1 MANSNGTITVKSKS
15 LNTQAKYEN
24 EEKDLY
30 VDNLSIAKDAL
41 TNTLTRTSGD
51 FNRISD
57 KTWVGRFTGMMSDG
71 TMKYDISGV
80 SLDDIAAVKACIA
93 DIEAQV
99 NAEN

>member
-1 MANSNGTITVKSKS
+1 
-15 LNTQAKYEN
+15 
-24 EEKDLY
+24 
-30 VDNLSIAKDAL
+30 
-41 TNTLTRTSGD
+41 
-51 FNRISD
+51 
-57 KTWVGRFTGMMSDG
+57 MMSDG